1 MGGGAGPPGSTSL
14 DAVSKAGQ
22 PHPRPGPAF
31 PSGGGP
37 REARSPPP
45 SGTWG
50 PSSEPHTPTRVGGR
64 GCRFTPGDPKRH
76 AVCALAGTGAPASRR
91 GHTALLVQHRQP
103 PPHSRAL
110 GCVWVLPFQASH
122 AGGLHA
128 NPAVHLLRAQPSGA
142 PRVWGETAGLGRS
155 NQHPG
160 ASFWQ
165 GTGISPAR
173 EYRAGRARRR
183 RGSQPGTLRPVR
195 GLEFLECRPCGQQG
209 NKAEEVAE
217 LAESSH
223 VASVLF
229 LTDPTPARVGPGWWA
244 G

>member
-1 MGGGAGPPGSTSL
+1 MPFHTRRPQTSCGLCARRHWGSGQPQGPHGPPGAAWAAPTPFSG
-14 DAVSKAGQ
+14 AGLCLG
-22 PHPRPGPAF
+22 PPLPGKPC
-31 PSGGGP
+31 
-37 REARSPPP
+37 
-45 SGTWG
+45 W
-50 PSSEPHTPTRVGGR
+50 
-64 GCRFTPGDPKRH
+64 
-76 AVCALAGTGAPASRR
+76 
-91 GHTALLVQHRQP
+91 
-103 PPHSRAL
+103 
-110 GCVWVLPFQASH
+110 
-122 AGGLHA
+122 GLHA

-155 NQHPG
+155 DQHPG

-183 RGSQPGTLRPVR
+183 RSSQPGTLRPVR